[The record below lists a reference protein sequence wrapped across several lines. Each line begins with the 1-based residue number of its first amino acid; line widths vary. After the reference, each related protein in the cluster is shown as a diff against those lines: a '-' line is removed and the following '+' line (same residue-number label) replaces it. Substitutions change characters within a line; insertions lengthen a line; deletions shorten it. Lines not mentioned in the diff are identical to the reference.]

1 MKTLLEC
8 FAHRLR
14 IGRVA
19 GNLLLAT
26 EEDQSG
32 EQCNGNDDS
41 AHIAS
46 SIRLRNSVVRV
57 RRKKQVLREIHF
69 HAVTLSDRDG
79 GRDLYEAIKNRGS
92 RLRNTAGSSVGE
104 CLGTARGDG
113 AATLRDL
120 AGSSNHTQSY

>member
-32 EQCNGNDDS
+32 EQCNGNEDS
-41 AHIAS
+41 AHIGS
-46 SIRLRNSVVRV
+46 SKRLRNSVVRV

-69 HAVTLSDRDG
+69 HAVALPDRDG
-79 GRDLYEAIKNRGS
+79 GRYLYEAVKDSGG
-92 RLRNTAGSSVGE
+92 RLRNTARRPVGE
-104 CLGTARGDG
+104 CLGTAGRDG
-113 AATLRDL
+113 AATLGDL
-120 AGSSNHTQSY
+120 ACSSNHT